1 MNTIKMLLMAA
12 FTIFSVSAMAQQK
25 SAKKNNPQQETSYY
39 CPMKCEGDKT
49 YAKAGKCPKCKM
61 NLKEKKATT
70 AKAYYCP
77 MKCEGDKT
85 YAEAGK
91 CPKCKMNLVEKKEEH
106 SNHKH

>member
-1 MNTIKMLLMAA
+1 MLLIAA

-25 SAKKNNPQQETSYY
+25 STNKNNQQKTSYY

-61 NLKEKKATT
+61 NLKEEKKATA

-91 CPKCKMNLVEKKEEH
+91 CPVCKMNLKEKSDDH
-106 SNHKH
+106 SGHKH